1 MKRAWWGGPLLAVGT
16 VSLGLVISY
25 LIAPRGGALLTLLLL
40 AVLAQRVGGWAWER
54 ACSRPR
60 WRSSAPCVLPQIEQ
74 VPTPNTAP
82 SMFVRLLVF
91 AVVGAVMTA
100 LADRQR
106 RHRHQLEDLRDQH
119 ARFAEVMHSI
129 GIGHW
134 YSDLPTQQM
143 HWDAQCKAHF
153 GLPADAGVN
162 LDVFIGCIHPEDR
175 ERFQKGAERAIFGH
189 TSCDIDFRVMLPEG
203 GIRWLKALGRGFY
216 DRQGRP
222 ARFDGITVDITRQ
235 KEAES
240 ALADAIRLKDDFLAT
255 ISHELRT
262 PLNAVLGWTRMLSS
276 GQVPPHRVDHAMT
289 VIERNA
295 QAQAR
300 LVEELLDLSRIESGQ
315 LRLHIE
321 PVDAGAVVQS
331 ALEAV
336 RPAAEARGVELVT
349 AFDPTARWVSADSDR
364 LRQVAWNLLSNAV
377 KFTPSGGRVTLAL
390 APAGTALTLA
400 VTDTGRGIAPAFL
413 SRVFDRFSQADAP
426 RHGAFEGSAS
436 AWPSSVS
443 WSRRTAAP
451 SRPSSPG
458 EGHGATFTITLP
470 GRLEPPGGFTRDSAG
485 RPTARLGMIEVTS
498 YAYELRSA
506 CR

>member
-16 VSLGLVISY
+16 VSLGLFLSY
-25 LIAPRGGALLTLLLL
+25 LVAPQGGALLTLLLL
-40 AVLAQRVGGWAWER
+40 AALLSAWVGGLGVGLLATGLSVIG
-54 ACSRPR
+54 A
-60 WRSSAPCVLPQIEQ
+60 VILPQIEQ
-74 VPTPNTAP
+74 LPTPNTAP

-91 AVVGAVMTA
+91 AVVGAVVAA

-106 RHRHQLEDLRDQH
+106 RQRLQLEDLRDQH
-119 ARFAEVMHSI
+119 SRFAEVMHSI

-153 GLPADAGVN
+153 GLPANAGVN

-189 TSCDIDFRVMLPEG
+189 TSCDIDFRVMLPDG
-203 GIRWLKALGRGFY
+203 GTRWLKALGRGFY

-235 KEAES
+235 KDAES
-240 ALADAIRLKDDFLAT
+240 ALADAIRMKDDFLAT

-262 PLNAVLGWTRMLSS
+262 PLNAVLGWARMLSS
-276 GQVPPHRVDHAMT
+276 GQVPPHRVEHAMT

-315 LRLHIE
+315 LRLHVE
-321 PVDAGAVVQS
+321 PVDAAGVVQS

-349 AFDPTARWVSADSDR
+349 AIDPSARWVSADGDR

-377 KFTPSGGRVTLAL
+377 KFTPTGGRVTLAL
-390 APAGTALTLA
+390 VPAGCGAAAGGHRHRARHRSGVPLA
-400 VTDTGRGIAPAFL
+400 RVRSLLAGRH
-413 SRVFDRFSQADAP
+413 P
-426 RHGAFEGSAS
+426 RGARRA
-436 AWPSSVS
+436 
-443 WSRRTAAP
+443 WSRH
-451 SRPSSPG
+451 RPG
-458 EGHGATFTITLP
+458 DRARAGGGARRDRGGVEP
-470 GRLEPPGGFTRDSAG
+470 GRRAG
-485 RPTARLGMIEVTS
+485 RDVHDHAARPARAARRILGGAPFGRRHAGVDRCVGS
-498 YAYELRSA
+498 RRGRRSA
-506 CR
+506 A

>member
-16 VSLGLVISY
+16 VLLGLTISY
-25 LIAPRGGALLTLLLL
+25 FVVPQAGALLTVLLL
-40 AVLAQRVGGWAWER
+40 AVLVSAWAGGHAAGLFATAMAALGAIALLQYEQ
-54 ACSRPR
+54 APLLETSR
-60 WRSSAPCVLPQIEQ
+60 SLY
-74 VPTPNTAP
+74 T
-82 SMFVRLLVF
+82 RLLVF
-91 AVVGAVMTA
+91 SIVGAVMTA
-100 LADRQR
+100 LVDRHR
-106 RHRHQLEDLRDQH
+106 RHHHQLEDLRDQH

-153 GLPADAGVN
+153 GLAADAGVN

-189 TSCDIDFRVMLPEG
+189 TSCDIDFRVMLPGG

-240 ALADAIRLKDDFLAT
+240 VLADAIRLKDDFLAT

-300 LVEELLDLSRIESGQ
+300 LVEELLDLSRIETGQ

-321 PVDAGAVVQS
+321 PVDAGAIVQS

-336 RPAAEARGVELVT
+336 RPAADARGVELVT
-349 AFDPTARWVSADSDR
+349 AIDPTARWVSADGDR

-377 KFTPSGGRVTLAL
+377 KFTPSGGRVTVAL
-390 APAGTALTLA
+390 SPEGSAIRLT
-400 VTDTGRGIAPAFL
+400 VTDTGRGIEPAFL
-413 SRVFDRFSQADAP
+413 SRVFERFSQADAP
-426 RHGAFEGSAS
+426 EARGIRGLGIGLAIVRELVEAHGGTIEAAS
-436 AWPSSVS
+436 Q
-443 WSRRTAAP
+443 
-451 SRPSSPG
+451 G
-458 EGHGATFTITLP
+458 EGRGATFTTTLP
-470 GRLEPPGGFTRDSAG
+470 GRLEAPASYSQTRKAADGTFA
-485 RPTARLGMIEVTS
+485 
-498 YAYELRSA
+498 
-506 CR
+506 

>member
-1 MKRAWWGGPLLAVGT
+1 MLLSAWVGGHAAGLLATG
-16 VSLGLVISY
+16 
-25 LIAPRGGALLTLLLL
+25 L
-40 AVLAQRVGGWAWER
+40 AVVGAV
-54 ACSRPR
+54 
-60 WRSSAPCVLPQIEQ
+60 VLPQIEQ
-74 VPTPNTAP
+74 AADAQHGARAC
-82 SMFVRLLVF
+82 SSRLLVF
-91 AVVGAVMTA
+91 AVVGAVVTA

-106 RHRHQLEDLRDQH
+106 RQRHQLEDLRDQH

-189 TSCDIDFRVMLPEG
+189 TSCDIDFRVMLPAG
-203 GIRWLKALGRGFY
+203 GTRWLKALGRGFY

-240 ALADAIRLKDDFLAT
+240 ALADAIRMKDDFLAT

-262 PLNAVLGWTRMLSS
+262 PLNAVLGWARMLSS
-276 GQVPPHRVDHAMT
+276 GQVPPHRVEHAMT

-315 LRLHIE
+315 LRLHVE

-349 AFDPTARWVSADSDR
+349 AIDPTARWVSADGDR

-377 KFTPSGGRVTLAL
+377 KFTPSGGRVTVAL
-390 APAGTALTLA
+390 VAGRRGDAA
-400 VTDTGRGIAPAFL
+400 GRHRHRAAA
-413 SRVFDRFSQADAP
+413 SRRHSCRASSIGSRRPTRP
-426 RHGAFEGSAS
+426 RRAACAASAS
-436 AWPSSVS
+436 AWRSCASS
-443 WSRRTAAP
+443 SRRMAAR

-470 GRLEPPGGFTRDSAG
+470 GRLEQPGGFTAIRR
-485 RPTARLGMIEVTS
+485 RPTARSVASIRH
-498 YAYELRSA
+498 ELRYASS
-506 CR
+506 